1 MNINADDADAAP
13 ANDAEDDDEEED
25 DASVAS
31 VVNAADEMDLVLG
44 YIGFDNITVCDR
56 IRNEGLLQDFSDL
69 KSLKEKDIWDLSES
83 FTKRTVGDGR
93 FLFGIRRTRLLVGT
107 VHWVQDFDRV

>member
-1 MNINADDADAAP
+1 
-13 ANDAEDDDEEED
+13 
-25 DASVAS
+25 
-31 VVNAADEMDLVLG
+31 VLG

-56 IRNEGLLQDFSDL
+56 IRNEGLQDFSDL
-69 KSLKEKDIWDLSES
+69 KSLKEKDIPDLSES

-107 VHWVQDFDRV
+107 VHWWVQDFGRVGEIPHLGNHFGQGWDYRAHRN